1 MIIILKRTLYQKEF
15 GNKINKTANTLSLIQ
30 PQIQKKQQEIT
41 SGNNLL
47 GLFTGKNREN
57 NATAARYG
65 QIKAGGA
72 GSEADRAARAKS
84 GTTTIADQQANMI
97 RDARAARHAGSRAIV
112 DTSRT
117 TGSTNNDQI
126 IRGSQNIKGKTIDS
140 TSTFKGTLKLKG
152 RRNQEGKN
160 QVVTRKVAVRS
171 MDDSTVTN
179 GTVQERLAKLSPE
192 RRALL
197 DARVKARKEGTA
209 IPPTSTT
216 PPKPATIIPNNNVN
230 KKNVSTSI
238 GSIQNNNTAPKPPT
252 IIPNNNVNKQ
262 NKVSTS
268 IGSIQNN
275 SIVPKPPTNQ
285 NNGSILSGL
294 RKDASNTWNSL
305 KQGATNTW
313 NGMSTASK
321 RMLTGAAIIGGGLMI
336 ANSIR
341 RRRQAEEDARMARRY
356 GRYY

>member
-47 GLFTGKNREN
+47 GIFTGKNREN
-57 NATAARYG
+57 NATAARFG

-97 RDARAARHAGSRAIV
+97 HNARAARNSGSHV
-112 DTSRT
+112 TLDTSGT
-117 TGSTNNDQI
+117 TGSVNRDKI
-126 IRGSQNIKGKTIDS
+126 IRGSQNIRGKTVDS
-140 TSTFKGTLKLKG
+140 TSTFKGTLGKKKG
-152 RRNQEGKN
+152 QPSQKGKN
-160 QVVTRKVAVRS
+160 IEVTRKVAVRS

-179 GTVQERLAKLSPE
+179 GTIQERLAKLSPE
-192 RRALL
+192 QRAQL
-197 DARVKARKEGTA
+197 DARVKARKLRT
-209 IPPTSTT
+209 ISPTST
-216 PPKPATIIPNNNVN
+216 PKPSTIISNNNVN
-230 KKNVSTSI
+230 KQNNALTSI
-238 GSIQNNNTAPKPPT
+238 GGIKNNNTTPKLST

-262 NKVSTS
+262 NNISTS

-336 ANSIR
+336 ANNIR